1 MANLGRI
8 TKVDPIRLPKQISSI
23 KKHLRDSPRNLAIF
37 TMGINTALRASD
49 LLRIKLADVEHLS
62 PGEHFTIREKKTG
75 KTKQVT
81 LNKASYHAIKQYL
94 KVRRKTHADAPL
106 FLSRQ
111 GGNSAICV
119 RHLNDLVK
127 SWAKKCGIKGRYGS
141 HSLRKTFGYMQ
152 RTRFK
157 TDLPTLMV
165 AFNHSSQLQT
175 LTYLGVQADDVHAAF
190 MNEI

>member
-8 TKVDPIRLPKQISSI
+8 TKVDPIRSREQIASI
-23 KKHLRDSPRNLAIF
+23 KTLLKDSPRNLAIF
-37 TMGINTALRASD
+37 TVGINTALRASD
-49 LLRIKLADVEHLS
+49 LLRVKLSDVEHLS

-75 KTKQVT
+75 KAKQVT
-81 LNKASYHAIKQYL
+81 LNKASYLAINKYL
-94 KVRRKTHADAPL
+94 KVRRKTSADAPL

-111 GGNSAICV
+111 GGSCAICV
-119 RHLNDLVK
+119 RQLNGLVK
-127 SWAKKCGIKGRYGS
+127 TWARECSIKGRFGS

-152 RTRFK
+152 RTQFK

>member
-8 TKVDPIRLPKQISSI
+8 TRVEPIRSPDAISSI
-23 KKHLRDSPRNLAIF
+23 KKILNRSPRNLAIF
-37 TMGINTALRASD
+37 TIGINTALRASD
-49 LLRIKLADVEHLS
+49 LLRIRLSDVEHLS
-62 PGEHFTIREKKTG
+62 PGDHFTIREKKTG
-75 KTKQVT
+75 KARQVT
-81 LNKASYHAIKQYL
+81 LNRASHEALQKYL
-94 KVRRKTHADAPL
+94 RVRRSTKTDAPL
-106 FLSRQ
+106 FLSRK
-111 GGNSAICV
+111 GGHAAVTV
-119 RHLNDLVK
+119 RHLNRMVQG
-127 SWAKKCGIKGRYGS
+127 WARECSIKGRYGS

-175 LTYLGVQADDVHAAF
+175 LTYLGVQADDVHTAF

>member
-1 MANLGRI
+1 MANLGRT

-23 KKHLRDSPRNLAIF
+23 KRLLRDSPRNLAIF

-81 LNKASYHAIKQYL
+81 LNKASYLAVKRYL
-94 KVRRKTHADAPL
+94 KVRRNTHADAPL

-111 GGNSAICV
+111 GGNCAICV

-141 HSLRKTFGYMQ
+141 HSLRKPFGYMQ
-152 RTRFK
+152 RTQFNSSAGI
-157 TDLPTLMV
+157 LPLYRSNLSSTLKIMK
-165 AFNHSSQLQT
+165 
-175 LTYLGVQADDVHAAF
+175 Y
-190 MNEI
+190 

>member
-8 TKVDPIRLPKQISSI
+8 TRVEPIRSPGGISSI
-23 KKHLRDSPRNLAIF
+23 KKLLSNSPRNLAIF
-37 TMGINTALRASD
+37 TLGINTALRASD
-49 LLRIKLADVEHLS
+49 LLRIRLCDVEHLS

-75 KTKQVT
+75 KARQVT
-81 LNKASYHAIKQYL
+81 LNRASHEALKEYL
-94 KVRRKTHADAPL
+94 KFRRKTIAEAPL
-106 FLSRQ
+106 FLSRK
-111 GGNSAICV
+111 GGHDAITV
-119 RHLNDLVK
+119 RHLNRMVQ
-127 SWAKKCGIKGRYGS
+127 SWTRKCSLKGRYGS

-175 LTYLGVQADDVHAAF
+175 LTYLGVQAVDVHAAF

>member
-1 MANLGRI
+1 MANLGHI
-8 TKVDPIRLPKQISSI
+8 TKVDPIRLPSQISMI
-23 KKHLRDSPRNLAIF
+23 KKSLRDSPRNLGIF

-81 LNKASYHAIKQYL
+81 LNKASYLAVKKYL

-106 FLSRQ
+106 FLSRK
-111 GGNSAICV
+111 GGHDAITV
-119 RHLNDLVK
+119 RHLNRMVQ
-127 SWAKKCGIKGRYGS
+127 SWTRKCSLKGRYGS

>member
-8 TKVDPIRLPKQISSI
+8 TKVDPIRSGEQIASI
-23 KKHLRDSPRNLAIF
+23 KKFLKDSPRNLAIF

-49 LLRIKLADVEHLS
+49 LLRIKLSDVEHLS

-75 KTKQVT
+75 KAKQVT
-81 LNKASYHAIKQYL
+81 LNKASYLAIKRYL

-111 GGNSAICV
+111 GGNSSICV
-119 RHLNDLVK
+119 RQLNGLVK
-127 SWAKKCGIKGRYGS
+127 TWAKECGIKGRFGS

-152 RTRFK
+152 RTQFK

-165 AFNHSSQLQT
+165 AFNHSSQFQT